1 MNMMRGAVP
10 FEAEGRERF
19 LRLTTNAQV
28 RYQERAGETLVDA
41 IVAMQGEASQGD
53 MLRLR
58 RLIWAGMGH
67 EGLSEDAAG
76 DLIDEIGLA
85 EASRLLGDAIRAAFP
100 EAAKAEAETE
110 TGSEDAEGNAPAPAR
125 AKVKPAAA

>member
-1 MNMMRGAVP
+1 MRGAVP

-58 RLIWAGMGH
+58 RLIWAGLGH

-100 EAAKAEAETE
+100 EAARAEAEAE
-110 TGSEDAEGNAPAPAR
+110 APEGNAPAPAKPR
-125 AKVKPAAA
+125 AKPAAA

>member
-1 MNMMRGAVP
+1 MIRGAIP

-19 LRLTTNAQV
+19 IRLTTNAQV

-41 IVAMQGEASQGD
+41 IVAMQGEGSQGD

-100 EAAKAEAETE
+100 EAARAEAE
-110 TGSEDAEGNAPAPAR
+110 APEGNAPAPAR
-125 AKVKPAAA
+125 AKAKPAAA

>member
-1 MNMMRGAVP
+1 MNLMRGAVP

-58 RLIWAGMGH
+58 RLIWAGLGH

-100 EAAKAEAETE
+100 EAARAEAEAE
-110 TGSEDAEGNAPAPAR
+110 APEGNAPAPAKPR
-125 AKVKPAAA
+125 AKPAAA

>member
-1 MNMMRGAVP
+1 MIRGAIP
-10 FEAEGRERF
+10 FEAEGRARF

-58 RLIWAGMGH
+58 RLIWAGLGH

-100 EAAKAEAETE
+100 EAAKAEAET
-110 TGSEDAEGNAPAPAR
+110 GDAEGNAQAPAKPK
-125 AKVKPAAA
+125 AKPAAA

>member
-1 MNMMRGAVP
+1 MMRGAIP
-10 FEAEGRERF
+10 FEAEGRARF

-41 IVAMQGEASQGD
+41 IVAMQGEGSQGD

-100 EAAKAEAETE
+100 EAAKAEAET
-110 TGSEDAEGNAPAPAR
+110 GAKDSEGNAPSPAK
-125 AKVKPAAA
+125 AKAKPAAA

>member
-1 MNMMRGAVP
+1 MIRGAVP
-10 FEAEGRERF
+10 FEAEGRARY

-41 IVAMQGEASQGD
+41 VVAMQGEGSQGD

-85 EASRLLGDAIRAAFP
+85 EASRLLGEAIRAAFP
-100 EAAKAEAETE
+100 EAAKAETE
-110 TGSEDAEGNAPAPAR
+110 APEGNAPAPAKPK
-125 AKVKPAAA
+125 AKPAAA

>member
-1 MNMMRGAVP
+1 MNLMRGAVA

-19 LRLTTNAQV
+19 IRLTTNAQV

-41 IVAMQGEASQGD
+41 IVAMQGEASHGD

-85 EASRLLGDAIRAAFP
+85 EASRLLGEAIRAAFP
-100 EAAKAEAETE
+100 EAAKAEAEA
-110 TGSEDAEGNAPAPAR
+110 EDAGGNAPAPAKPK
-125 AKVKPAAA
+125 AKPAAA

>member
-1 MNMMRGAVP
+1 
-10 FEAEGRERF
+10 
-19 LRLTTNAQV
+19 
-28 RYQERAGETLVDA
+28 
-41 IVAMQGEASQGD
+41 

-100 EAAKAEAETE
+100 EAARAEAE
-110 TGSEDAEGNAPAPAR
+110 APEGNAPAPAR
-125 AKVKPAAA
+125 AKAKPAAA

>member
-1 MNMMRGAVP
+1 MNVMRGAVS
-10 FEAEGRERF
+10 FEAEGRERYI
-19 LRLTTNAQV
+19 RLTTNAQV

-41 IVAMQGEASQGD
+41 IVAMQGEASHGD
-53 MLRLR
+53 MVRLR

-85 EASRLLGDAIRAAFP
+85 EASRLLGEAIRAAFP
-100 EAAKAEAETE
+100 EAAKAEAEA
-110 TGSEDAEGNAPAPAR
+110 EDVGGNAPAPAKLK
-125 AKVKPAAA
+125 AKPAAA

>member
-1 MNMMRGAVP
+1 MNLMRGAVA

-19 LRLTTNAQV
+19 IRLTTNAQV

-41 IVAMQGEASQGD
+41 IVAMQGEASHGD

-85 EASRLLGDAIRAAFP
+85 EASRLLGEAIRAAFP
-100 EAAKAEAETE
+100 EAAKAET
-110 TGSEDAEGNAPAPAR
+110 EDAGGNAPAPAKPR
-125 AKVKPAAA
+125 AKPAAA

>member
-1 MNMMRGAVP
+1 MIRGAVP

-41 IVAMQGEASQGD
+41 VVAMQAEASQGD

-100 EAAKAEAETE
+100 EAAKAEAEA
-110 TGSEDAEGNAPAPAR
+110 EDAGGNAPSPAK
-125 AKVKPAAA
+125 AKAKPAAV

>member
-1 MNMMRGAVP
+1 MNLMRGAVP

-100 EAAKAEAETE
+100 EAARAEAET
-110 TGSEDAEGNAPAPAR
+110 GSGDAGGNAPAPAKPK
-125 AKVKPAAA
+125 AKPAAA

>member
-1 MNMMRGAVP
+1 MRGAVP
-10 FEAEGRERF
+10 FEAEGRARF

-100 EAAKAEAETE
+100 EAAKAEAGDA
-110 TGSEDAEGNAPAPAR
+110 TGDAGGNAPAPAR
-125 AKVKPAAA
+125 AKAKPAAT

>member
-1 MNMMRGAVP
+1 MNLMRGAVA

-19 LRLTTNAQV
+19 IRLTTNAQV

-41 IVAMQGEASQGD
+41 IVAMQGEASHGD

-100 EAAKAEAETE
+100 EAAKAEAEA
-110 TGSEDAEGNAPAPAR
+110 GDAGGNAPAPAKPK
-125 AKVKPAAA
+125 AKPAAA

>member
-1 MNMMRGAVP
+1 MNMIRGAIP
-10 FEAEGRERF
+10 FEAEGRARF

-100 EAAKAEAETE
+100 EAARAEAE
-110 TGSEDAEGNAPAPAR
+110 APEGNAPAPAR
-125 AKVKPAAA
+125 AKAKPAAA

>member
-1 MNMMRGAVP
+1 MIRGAIP

-19 LRLTTNAQV
+19 IRLTTNAQV

-41 IVAMQGEASQGD
+41 IVAMQGEGSQGD

-100 EAAKAEAETE
+100 ESAKAEAEVE
-110 TGSEDAEGNAPAPAR
+110 NAGGNAPAPAKPK
-125 AKVKPAAA
+125 AKPAAA

>member
-1 MNMMRGAVP
+1 MNMMRGAVA
-10 FEAEGRERF
+10 FEAEGRARF

-41 IVAMQGEASQGD
+41 IVAMQGEGSQGD

-100 EAAKAEAETE
+100 EAARAEPE
-110 TGSEDAEGNAPAPAR
+110 TGSEDAGGNAPAPAR
-125 AKVKPAAA
+125 AKAKPATA

>member
-1 MNMMRGAVP
+1 MNGMRGAVP

-85 EASRLLGDAIRAAFP
+85 EASRLLGEAIRAAFP
-100 EAAKAEAETE
+100 EAAKAEAATETE
-110 TGSEDAEGNAPAPAR
+110 APEGNAPAPAKPK
-125 AKVKPAAA
+125 AKPAAT

>member
-1 MNMMRGAVP
+1 MIRGAVP
-10 FEAEGRERF
+10 FEAEGRARF

-41 IVAMQGEASQGD
+41 IVAMQGEGSQGD

-85 EASRLLGDAIRAAFP
+85 EASRLLGEAIRAAFP
-100 EAAKAEAETE
+100 EAAKAEAEPE
-110 TGSEDAEGNAPAPAR
+110 TGDAGGNAPAPAKPK
-125 AKVKPAAA
+125 AKPAAA

>member
-1 MNMMRGAVP
+1 MIRGAIP
-10 FEAEGRERF
+10 FEAEGRARF

-100 EAAKAEAETE
+100 EAARAEAE
-110 TGSEDAEGNAPAPAR
+110 APEGNAPAPAR
-125 AKVKPAAA
+125 AKAKPAAA